1 MSHSASVNQHFG
13 CRFLFRKGKTI
24 FAYSSFRF
32 TEMVLVVETLH
43 PGRQRTTILPWLPA
57 EYLYG
62 GNVRNQ
68 GISRPDMNIFSC
80 RNNLVLAA
88 ECSPFIRE
96 AVKIGII
103 WSFTYICLDIVIL
116 PMSRG
121 CKLPI
126 YSVMITS
133 LMYDNG
139 VTWWRHQMEP
149 FSALLT
155 ICAENSPV
163 PGEFPAQ
170 RPVTRSFDV
179 FFDLQPNKRLSKQWW
194 GWWFET
200 PPCPL
205 RRHRN
210 EFIYKLQCMYMCLSV
225 IMISYLMG
233 TKPFPEPI
241 LMYSQLGT

>member
-24 FAYSSFRF
+24 FAYSSFLF
-32 TEMVLVVETLH
+32 TEMALVVEALH
-43 PGRQRTTILPWLPA
+43 HGRQRTTILPWLPA

-139 VTWWRHQMEP
+139 VTWWRHQMET
-149 FSALLT
+149 FSALHFRVGSMSYRRRSDDLCYLGS
-155 ICAENSPV
+155 CAQGSENCTCLAVSV
-163 PGEFPAQ
+163 PQFPLHWWKA
-170 RPVTRSFDV
+170 
-179 FFDLQPNKRLSKQWW
+179 RLSPLKGTEVIFVTWPLLLT
-194 GWWFET
+194 WFNFN
-200 PPCPL
+200 PSMD
-205 RRHRN
+205 
-210 EFIYKLQCMYMCLSV
+210 K
-225 IMISYLMG
+225 
-233 TKPFPEPI
+233 
-241 LMYSQLGT
+241 